1 MCNFEPPTEEFFHR
15 AVLSR
20 ALYPTIIEIEQVGRA
35 AQTHGPFE
43 IIRGVPFPQ
52 KRVLLVRVTRVV
64 GHVVL
69 VASGRVVGG
78 AEIIGRSI
86 REQSVFP
93 QIRLDEFAA
102 VLRAGRRQ
110 LDLLHLRQHTVPRIF
125 LGPFVKRVQTV
136 AFLVRHDIRQ
146 REQLLQRL
154 RYSPP
159 VPPPAANVRI
169 FLLAFFP
176 LPLLP
181 PLAIAQ
187 RLP

>member
-1 MCNFEPPTEEFFHR
+1 MQLRTFSSEFFHG

-69 VASGRVVGG
+69 GASGRAVGG
-78 AEIIGRSI
+78 AEIIIGRSI
-86 REQSVFP
+86 REQSVLP
-93 QIRLDEFAA
+93 QIRVDEFAA

-154 RYSPP
+154 RSSPP
-159 VPPPAANVRI
+159 VPSPAANVRI
-169 FLLAFFP
+169 FLLASFP

-181 PLAIAQ
+181 ALAIAQ